1 MVIDN
6 GTRQL
11 LTISVQGVV
20 QGVGFRPFVYQL
32 AKRFGLSG
40 WVSNTSGDVRIEIEG
55 EQRPVLMFVHAL
67 QGEAPP
73 NAKIENIQWEFQDP
87 VGHDGFEIRASIV
100 EDSEYQLVSPDIA
113 TCNDCL
119 SELLDPNDRRYRY
132 PFTNCTNCG
141 PRFTIIEDIP
151 YDRPKTT
158 MSDFTMCPQCQAEY
172 DDPLNRRFHAQ
183 PNACPVCGPQLE
195 LVDAKGNVVEV
206 DDFITSAVE
215 LIKQGKILAIKG
227 LGGFLLACDATNDGV
242 VSELRDRKKRP
253 GKPFAIML
261 TTLYEVEQHCFVSD
275 AERELLASSKSP
287 IVLLKTKGGS
297 NVAQSVAPKLNYMGV
312 MLPYTPLHHL
322 LLMGAG
328 VPLVM
333 TSGNLSEEPIAKDN
347 DEALVRLG
355 NIADYFIMHNR
366 GIYSRYDDSV
376 CMVELNEPQVVRRA
390 RSYAPFPIHLPYE
403 TKQVLGCGAELK
415 GSFCY
420 TKDVYAFL
428 GQHIGD
434 MENVETLEHYET
446 TAELYRKL
454 FRINPEVVAVDLH
467 PDYLA
472 SKYGRKLAESEGL
485 RLVEVQHHHAHIA
498 SCMVDNAV
506 KDPVIGISFDGTG
519 YGPDGCIWGGEFM
532 TADLGSYNRV
542 GHLKYIPLPGGD
554 AAAKK
559 PYRMAISYL
568 YSLLGEEVFSH
579 KLPFLSNI
587 YAKEVD
593 TIKQQIDKGLNSPL
607 TSSCGRLFDA
617 VSALAGVRGIVSYE
631 AQAAIEMEM
640 AAPDSLGDVIGYQ
653 FNIEYEDGLYIVNQR
668 QVFLNIIADIEKG
681 VSVSEI
687 SAKFHRGTADMMVT
701 VCGFILRETGI
712 KTVALSGGVF
722 QNRLL
727 LKTAVDLLKKGGFDV
742 LTHKEV
748 PTNDGGISLGQA
760 AIATFADGA

>member
-1 MVIDN
+1 MA
-6 GTRQL
+6 Q
-11 LTISVQGVV
+11 
-20 QGVGFRPFVYQL
+20 
-32 AKRFGLSG
+32 RFGLSG
-40 WVSNTSGDVRIEIEG
+40 WVSNTSGDVRIEVEG

-73 NAKIENIQWEFQDP
+73 TAKIENIQWEFKSP
-87 VGHDGFEIRASIV
+87 VGHDGFEIRSSIV
-100 EDSEYQLVSPDIA
+100 EASEYQLVSPDIA
-113 TCNDCL
+113 TCGDCL
-119 SELLDPNDRRYRY
+119 SEIIDSNDRRYRY

-141 PRFTIIEDIP
+141 PRFTIIKDIP

-158 MSDFTMCPQCQAEY
+158 MSVFTMCGECKAEY
-172 DDPLNRRFHAQ
+172 DDPINRRFHAQ
-183 PNACPVCGPQLE
+183 PNACPVCGPQLQ
-195 LVDAKGNVVEV
+195 LVDAKGEAVSTDDVVA
-206 DDFITSAVE
+206 SAVE

-227 LGGFLLACDATNDGV
+227 LGGFLLACDGTNDSV
-242 VSELRDRKKRP
+242 VAELRRRKKRP
-253 GKPFAIML
+253 GKPFAVML
-261 TTLYEVEQHCFVSD
+261 PTLDEVEQHCYVSD
-275 AERELLASSKSP
+275 AEKELLVSSKAP
-287 IVLLKTKGGS
+287 IVLLKTKEGS
-297 NVAQSVAPKLNYMGV
+297 NIAQSVAPRLKYMGV

-322 LLMGAG
+322 LLKEAG

-347 DEALVRLG
+347 DEALRRLG
-355 NIADYFIMHNR
+355 SIADYFIMHNR
-366 GIYSRYDDSV
+366 DIYSRYDDSV
-376 CMVELNEPQVVRRA
+376 CMVELDEPQIVRRA

-403 TKQVLGCGAELK
+403 TKPVLGCGAELK

-454 FRINPEVVAVDLH
+454 FRVNPDVVAVDLH

-472 SKYGRKLAESEGL
+472 TKYGRKLAESEGL

-506 KDPVIGISFDGTG
+506 KDPVIGVSFDGTG
-519 YGPDGCIWGGEFM
+519 YGPDGCVWGGEFM
-532 TADLGSYNRV
+532 TADLGSYRRV
-542 GHLKYIPLPGGD
+542 GHLKYVPLPGGD

-568 YSLLGEEVFSH
+568 YSLLGDEVFSR
-579 KLPFLSNI
+579 KLPFLSAI
-587 YAKEVD
+587 DAKEID

-617 VSALAGVRGIVSYE
+617 VSALVGVRDVVSYE
-631 AQAAIEMEM
+631 AQAAIELEM
-640 AAPDSLGDVIGYQ
+640 ASPDKLDDISGYQ
-653 FNIEYEDGLYIVNQR
+653 FNIEYENELYIINQSR
-668 QVFLNIIADIEKG
+668 VFSEIIADIEKN
-681 VSVSEI
+681 VPVSEI
-687 SAKFHRGTADMMVT
+687 SARFHRGTADMIT
-701 VCGFILRETGI
+701 SVCGFIVRETGI

-727 LKTAVDLLKKGGFDV
+727 LKITAKLLKDAGFDV
-742 LTHKEV
+742 LTHREV

-760 AIATFADGA
+760 AIANFV